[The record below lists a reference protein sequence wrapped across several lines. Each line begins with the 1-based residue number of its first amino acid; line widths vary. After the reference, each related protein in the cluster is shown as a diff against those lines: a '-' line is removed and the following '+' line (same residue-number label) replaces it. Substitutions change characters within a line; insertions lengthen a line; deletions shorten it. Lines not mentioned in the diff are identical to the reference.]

1 MDRRATKRIC
11 RLIYVVAVVL
21 TVLGIFAVIGSV
33 LCLANGRAAAMFTLI
48 FGLSVAIGASQ
59 LAEAAEHRI

>member
-1 MDRRATKRIC
+1 MDRKTTKRVC
-11 RLIYVVAVVL
+11 RLIYGVAVVL

-33 LCLANGRAAAMFTLI
+33 LCLANGRAAAMFSLI
-48 FGLSVAIGASQ
+48 FGLSVAVGASQ